1 MPAVKKRK
9 RAVPSQGLVD
19 EQPPT
24 DYSIWTLAY
33 CQADMP
39 YDFFGGSGLM
49 SNQGTIQIPMLYT
62 VLVGGAQGRKKHVV
76 LVDAGFGNQDWLS
89 RYRFFGWEDPT
100 TVLAKIGLTPVDVDA
115 ILVTHLHFDHI
126 GNFSAFP
133 NAHLYIQLDEY
144 MGWLRTLSLPKDFG
158 GGERSWILS
167 SLDPQDIHNV
177 AIAISQDRATL
188 IEGDVEVLPGIT
200 AHLAK
205 DSHTFGTQWFEVQT
219 RNGLFAIAG
228 DAVYW
233 YSNIEK
239 MWPPGYNQGNP
250 FNQLFTYERI
260 RKTLSRELERL
271 IPGHDPLV
279 WQHHRTWTTGPNEVA
294 EVNLARGQRSKKQ
307 RKKNRKA

>member
-1 MPAVKKRK
+1 M
-9 RAVPSQGLVD
+9 
-19 EQPPT
+19 
-24 DYSIWTLAY
+24 
-33 CQADMP
+33 
-39 YDFFGGSGLM
+39 
-49 SNQGTIQIPMLYT
+49 
-62 VLVGGAQGRKKHVV
+62 
-76 LVDAGFGNQDWLS
+76 
-89 RYRFFGWEDPT
+89 
-100 TVLAKIGLTPVDVDA
+100 
-115 ILVTHLHFDHI
+115 
-126 GNFSAFP
+126 
-133 NAHLYIQLDEY
+133 
-144 MGWLRTLSLPKDFG
+144 
-158 GGERSWILS
+158 
-167 SLDPQDIHNV
+167 
-177 AIAISQDRATL
+177 

-279 WQHHRTWTTGPNEVA
+279 WQYHRTWTTGSNEVA
-294 EVNLARGQRSKKQ
+294 EVNLARGQRSQK
-307 RKKNRKA
+307 RLKKNRKA